1 MHVCVVYGSERR
13 ESTYHVVK
21 YFLEELA
28 PKQVEEFFLPK
39 DFPHFCKGCGVCIMK
54 GEQYCGH
61 RKELLPILESMEKA
75 DLLIF
80 ATPVYV
86 MRTSGQMKALLDHF
100 AYQFMVHRPRE
111 SMFSKKALIVST
123 AAGGGMKSAIKDIQ
137 ESLNFWGVGKIY
149 TYGKAVN
156 AISWQGVPEKKKE
169 EIKRAA
175 ENLGQKILRY
185 QGKKPSFRV
194 RMLFFIMKNMQKKFR
209 FNEEDVTYWEQK
221 GWFSGKK
228 PWKNLDNLPFV
239 KKSDKGF

>member
-1 MHVCVVYGSERR
+1 MKICVVYGSERR

-21 YFLEELA
+21 HFLEELES
-28 PKQVEEFFLPK
+28 KQVEEFFLPK

-61 RKELLPILESMEKA
+61 RKELLPILDSMEKA

-123 AAGGGMKSAIKDIQ
+123 AAGGGMKSAIKDIK

-156 AISWQGVPEKKKE
+156 AISWEGVSQKKKE
-169 EIKRAA
+169 EIKRDA

-185 QGKKPSFRV
+185 QGKKPSIQV

-209 FNEEDVTYWEQK
+209 FNEEDVSYWEHK

-228 PWKNLDNLPFV
+228 PWK
-239 KKSDKGF
+239 